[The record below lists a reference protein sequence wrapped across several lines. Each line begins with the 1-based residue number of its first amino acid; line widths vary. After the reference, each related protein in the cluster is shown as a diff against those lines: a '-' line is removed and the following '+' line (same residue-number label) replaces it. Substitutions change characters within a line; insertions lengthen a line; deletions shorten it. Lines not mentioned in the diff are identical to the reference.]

1 MNVLWACKKFFLKYQ
16 INAGDLGKKGFEC
29 VLPSRQDHFK
39 EILLFP
45 VERKTNRELC
55 FR

>member
-1 MNVLWACKKFFLKYQ
+1 MNVFWACKKFFLKYQ

-29 VLPSRQDHFK
+29 VLPSRQDHVK

-45 VERKTNRELC
+45 VKRKTKQRAL
-55 FR
+55 F